1 MLNRSVPFPSSD
13 DAIHYVSA
21 LSDDEILTTKDGVM
35 VEHSRRCSYQIRTWK
50 SKQDREKGVP
60 ATPFIN
66 DKGESTFSFSLNGDH
81 GLADLLNE
89 CRIHFLTIQPKRAF

>member
-35 VEHSRRCSYQIRTWK
+35 VEHSRQCSYQIRTWK

-66 DKGESTFSFSLNGDH
+66 DKGGVH
-81 GLADLLNE
+81 LLLFT
-89 CRIHFLTIQPKRAF
+89 RWRSWLGRPS